1 MRAPLPLHYN
11 NSSLRKSAA
20 AVCLLTLRPL
30 AELLHS
36 PYFPDPQLPHVSVSP
51 CENINKQGFYYSHS
65 WKFPPPSVPWSL
77 PVPSV
82 RRAGPGGHRAA
93 LWSVRPESQDVE
105 VRCLPAVSTNRTWE
119 KWTVQASMPGFT
131 ASVGQRITDPPTPAP
146 LRQTCD
152 MNSGSALHSSMS
164 VTTVK
169 GKLEKRIKDLFGDCV
184 SSVCGAE
191 SVEEAAFGPLLQSRV
206 AVSLLLPCNWRRNL
220 SLILGEAQVLTFD
233 VAFAT
238 SKLGGVHRVCFLCKY

>member
-20 AVCLLTLRPL
+20 AACLLTLRPL

-36 PYFPDPQLPHVSVSP
+36 PYFPDPQLPHVSSSP
-51 CENINKQGFYYSHS
+51 CENINSVFIIVILGSFKT
-65 WKFPPPSVPWSL
+65 PPPSVPWSL

-105 VRCLPAVSTNRTWE
+105 VSCLQAVSTNRTWE
-119 KWTVQASMPGFT
+119 KWTVKASMPGFT
-131 ASVGQRITDPPTPAP
+131 SSVGQRITDPPP
-146 LRQTCD
+146 LRQRSD
-152 MNSGSALHSSMS
+152 VSSGPALRLHSSMS

-169 GKLEKRIKDLFGDCV
+169 GKLEELIKDFG
-184 SSVCGAE
+184 
-191 SVEEAAFGPLLQSRV
+191 R
-206 AVSLLLPCNWRRNL
+206 
-220 SLILGEAQVLTFD
+220 
-233 VAFAT
+233 
-238 SKLGGVHRVCFLCKY
+238 

>member
-20 AVCLLTLRPL
+20 AACLLTLRPL

-36 PYFPDPQLPHVSVSP
+36 PYFPDPQLPHVSSSP
-51 CENINKQGFYYSHS
+51 CENINKQCFYYSHS
-65 WKFPPPSVPWSL
+65 WKFQDPPPSVPWSL

-105 VRCLPAVSTNRTWE
+105 VSCLQAVSTNRTWE
-119 KWTVQASMPGFT
+119 KWTVKASMPGFT
-131 ASVGQRITDPPTPAP
+131 SSVGQRITDPPRQRSDVSSGPA
-146 LRQTCD
+146 LR
-152 MNSGSALHSSMS
+152 LHSSMS

-169 GKLEKRIKDLFGDCV
+169 GKLEELIKDFG
-184 SSVCGAE
+184 
-191 SVEEAAFGPLLQSRV
+191 R
-206 AVSLLLPCNWRRNL
+206 
-220 SLILGEAQVLTFD
+220 
-233 VAFAT
+233 
-238 SKLGGVHRVCFLCKY
+238 